1 MVEGWRAWLAAM
13 NAKGL
18 LGEAL
23 EDAEDQL
30 LDSVFGRDRART

>member
-13 NAKGL
+13 GVEGL
-18 LGEAL
+18 LGEAV
-23 EDAEDQL
+23 EDAEDRL